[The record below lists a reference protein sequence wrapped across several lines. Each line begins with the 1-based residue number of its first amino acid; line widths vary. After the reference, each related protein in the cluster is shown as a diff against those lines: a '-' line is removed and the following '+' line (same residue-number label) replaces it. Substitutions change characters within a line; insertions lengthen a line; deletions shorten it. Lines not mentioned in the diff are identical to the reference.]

1 MFPKIRKIQ
10 TMSRADALTPAQINR
25 VLKTCQLMQHSE
37 GKRCAVAL
45 SHAALRVTEIALLKT
60 EHVLFANGKIREE
73 IHLPAN
79 ICKLLKPRTVWLT
92 NKTSR
97 AIIQEWIDHRLVK
110 KWGVSGRA
118 DYQGLLPASRFLYT
132 VRGAPY
138 SLQPKPRILD
148 SGEVREYW
156 ACDSLEQAMREI
168 YKKCGLHSASS
179 HSGRKS
185 LCTNAVISGV
195 DIEVVARILG
205 HASAETTIDY
215 VVIQLERIKQMCE
228 INWL

>member
-1 MFPKIRKIQ
+1 MDIQ
-10 TMSRADALTPAQINR
+10 TMSRADALTPAQIQR
-25 VLKTCQLMQHSE
+25 VLKTCKLMQHSQ
-37 GKRCAVAL
+37 GKRCAVVL

-60 EHVLFANGKIREE
+60 EHILFANGKIREE

-79 ICKLLKPRTVWLT
+79 ICKLLKSRTVWLT

-97 AIIQEWIDHRLVK
+97 AIIQEWIDYRIAK

-118 DYQGLLPASRFLYT
+118 EFQGLIPESRFLYT

-138 SLQPKPRILD
+138 ALQPKPRKLD

-156 ACDSLEQAMREI
+156 ACDSLEQVMREI
-168 YKKCGLHSASS
+168 YKKCGLPLASS

-185 LCTNAVISGV
+185 LCTNAVLNGV
-195 DIEVVARILG
+195 PIETVARILG
-205 HASAETTIDY
+205 HSSPETTIDY
-215 VVIQLERIKQMCE
+215 VVIQPTRIKQMCSIE
-228 INWL
+228 WI

>member
-1 MFPKIRKIQ
+1 
-10 TMSRADALTPAQINR
+10 MSRADALTPAQIHR

-45 SHAALRVTEIALLKT
+45 SHAALRVTEVALLKT
-60 EHVLFANGKIREE
+60 EHILFANGKIKEE
-73 IHLPAN
+73 IHLPAS

-97 AIIQEWIDHRLVK
+97 AIIQEWVDHRLVK

-118 DYQGLLPASRFLYT
+118 EFQGLIPESRFLYT

-138 SLQPKPRILD
+138 SLQPKPRKLD
-148 SGEVREYW
+148 SGVVREYW
-156 ACDSLEQAMREI
+156 ACDSLEQAKREM
-168 YKKCGLHSASS
+168 YKKCGLPSASS

-185 LCTNAVISGV
+185 LCTNAVVNGV
-195 DIEVVARILG
+195 PIETVARILG
-205 HASAETTIDY
+205 HASPETTIDY
-215 VVIQLERIKQMCE
+215 VVIQPKRIEQMCG
-228 INWL
+228 IDWF